1 MNTKKLKQAVI
12 SSGKSFYRTLPI
24 LLGVI
29 LLIGLFDS
37 FIPKETIINLFK
49 GIPLID
55 SFIGAS
61 LGSVLAGNPITSYII
76 GGELLNQGISLLAVT
91 SFLVAWVTV
100 GIIQLPAEAMLLGK
114 KFAITRNILSFF
126 FSIIAALMTV
136 FIIGVI

>member
-1 MNTKKLKQAVI
+1 M
-12 SSGKSFYRTLPI
+12 
-24 LLGVI
+24 
-29 LLIGLFDS
+29 GLFDS
-37 FIPKETIINLFK
+37 FIPKETIANLFN

-126 FSIIAALMTV
+126 FSIITALITV
-136 FIIGVI
+136 FIIGVIWEKVKKAKQEWNFLF